1 MFNMTLDELN
11 QIHNERREK
20 ALKVEV
26 ELQEILKDLLEL
38 VK

>member
-1 MFNMTLDELN
+1 MTLDDLN
-11 QIHNERREK
+11 QINNERREK